1 MANIQHYIFIDES
14 GDPGKPFET
23 DATGNKTKISLK
35 LEAWKIQTKSE

>member
-35 LEAWKIQTKSE
+35 FEAWTSTKKN

>member
-23 DATGNKTKISLK
+23 DTIGNKTKISLK
-35 LEAWKIQTKSE
+35 LEA